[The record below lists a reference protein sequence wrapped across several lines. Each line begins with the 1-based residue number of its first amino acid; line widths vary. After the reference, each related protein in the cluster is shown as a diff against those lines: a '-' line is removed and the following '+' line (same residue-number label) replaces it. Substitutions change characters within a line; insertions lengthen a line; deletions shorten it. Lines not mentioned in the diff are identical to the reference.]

1 MTSLLDDLTAA
12 WRDELATD
20 RAGAYIPDPERPDP
34 ADICGLPGSCGAA
47 RCTCLRLLG
56 RTR

>member
-1 MTSLLDDLTAA
+1 MSIADTEARAT
-12 WRDELATD
+12 WLAE
-20 RAGAYIPDPERPDP
+20 YPDPDRPDP